1 MSSTSNIPEFRKHA
15 GLQMLSDFINYHW
28 KLFVAQIFNKYSEDA
43 LVGYVPVSP
52 LDNNDLDIGM
62 TVFVSIYTFIIF
74 LITEIG
80 IIFRRPIKQ
89 SLMNQT

>member
-15 GLQMLSDFINYHW
+15 GLQMLSDFINYHL
-28 KLFVAQIFNKYSEDA
+28 KLFVAQIFIKYSEEDA

-74 LITEIG
+74 
-80 IIFRRPIKQ
+80 FNYR
-89 SLMNQT
+89 NWCHF